1 VTESRSPAIDEPRQP
16 ASSRGAVFWL
26 TYLLAAAWIGGVL
39 AFASLAPDRYEAAM
53 QEDRPV
59 EWATVVLFVA
69 AGIARLRQA
78 VPGRRAFDFFV
89 ALFCL
94 FVAGEEF
101 SWGQRLLGFTPPE
114 AFLERNTQQEFN
126 IHNFADVFGRPKW
139 MLMMALAG
147 YGLVLPP
154 LARVGATR
162 GLLERVGSTPPPL
175 ALVPWF
181 AAAIALLYWYPLTFT
196 GEWVEAL
203 AGTLF
208 VAAAPLSLRVFVSVL
223 VATPAV
229 ALVMTQVSAMRRVG
243 DPALVT
249 CASAEAHM
257 LLSAV
262 VDSSDTAD
270 GLRQGGSVH
279 KRVWTSVQEGY
290 LDESVLRS
298 FDGVP
303 CRGEHPDDQASRRR
317 YAIDPWGTAYW
328 VYTLPKRGGVRPV
341 GIYSFGPNRR
351 RDGEP
356 GMDAGDDVTAAGEL
370 EVR

>member
-1 VTESRSPAIDEPRQP
+1 VTATRSPAIDEARQP
-16 ASSRGAVFWL
+16 ASSRRAVFLL
-26 TYLLAAAWIGGVL
+26 THLLAAAWIGGVL
-39 AFASLAPDRYEAAM
+39 AFASLAPDPYEAAM

-69 AGIARLRQA
+69 AGIARLRHA
-78 VPGRRAFDFFV
+78 VRSRRAFDFLV

-139 MLMMALAG
+139 VLMMALAG
-147 YGLVLPP
+147 YGLVLAA

-162 GLLERVGSTPPPL
+162 RLLERVGSTPPPL

-181 AAAIALLYWYPLTFT
+181 AVAIVLLYWYPITFT

-208 VAAAPLSLRVFVSVL
+208 LAAAPLSFRSFAGILA
-223 VATPAV
+223 ATPVA
-229 ALVMTQVSAMRRVG
+229 ALVMTQVSAMRRAG
-243 DPALVT
+243 DPVLVA
-249 CASAEAHM
+249 CASAEARA
-257 LLSAV
+257 LLSAII
-262 VDSSDTAD
+262 DSNGAAD

-279 KRVWTSVQEGY
+279 KRVWTSVQEDY
-290 LDESVLRS
+290 LEESVLGAFHS
-298 FDGVP
+298 VS
-303 CRGEHPDDQASRRR
+303 CRGEQPENQASRRP

-328 VYTLPKRGGVRPV
+328 VYTLAERGDMRPV

-356 GMDAGDDVTAAGEL
+356 GTSAGDDVTAAGEL
-370 EVR
+370 KVR